1 MKKALH
7 ARTCVF
13 PKVAI
18 NTAWSNKQTERPS
31 AWMKVSAVATKS
43 QGYVR
48 LLVAA
53 SKARAKR
60 CVLATHWNVLHA
72 ALELNSL
79 THSPKLT
86 PASPR
91 HDRVNHRRCS
101 SSSVRAAVGTLRPWL
116 ELCVDHLT
124 SRCPAPL
131 AHTSLPGVSD
141 HMTAAVK

>member
-1 MKKALH
+1 MQMPWMGSGGRSVAKRRLDVHSFAEALVSGDRTAFVLDRRRSTLDKIKKALH

-48 LLVAA
+48 VLVAA

-72 ALELNSL
+72 ALELTHSL
-79 THSPKLT
+79 THQS
-86 PASPR
+86 
-91 HDRVNHRRCS
+91 
-101 SSSVRAAVGTLRPWL
+101 
-116 ELCVDHLT
+116 
-124 SRCPAPL
+124 
-131 AHTSLPGVSD
+131 
-141 HMTAAVK
+141 